1 MSFQLQRKVQ
11 QQLKELK
18 KHSWSTANYRS
29 GHLRNYPGHRV
40 SLGKSFINFC
50 VMSLHGDDDDTHI
63 AKWVVV
69 LLATPH
75 ARFDVNFITLPE
87 ISCTHITHITH
98 YPSELREHIVQRVL
112 CKVRIRRHISYGG
125 IWHWVDWA
133 NRAKPKW
140 LLKIYWIYRQQTNL
154 SWLKV
159 GKTRKN
165 ALMHTRPHGQDRYVD
180 N

>member
-1 MSFQLQRKVQ
+1 MSFQLQRKVHRQ

-18 KHSWSTANYRS
+18 EHSWSTPNYRS

-50 VMSLHGDDDDTHI
+50 VMSLHDDDDTHI

-75 ARFDVNFITLPE
+75 AGFDVNFITLPE

-112 CKVRIRRHISYGG
+112 GESDIESIG
-125 IWHWVDWA
+125 
-133 NRAKPKW
+133 
-140 LLKIYWIYRQQTNL
+140 QT
-154 SWLKV
+154 
-159 GKTRKN
+159 
-165 ALMHTRPHGQDRYVD
+165 GQSQNGCSKYIEFIAAADKFELIKSLE
-180 N
+180 NS

>member
-11 QQLKELK
+11 QQLKALK
-18 KHSWSTANYRS
+18 EHSWSTPNYRS
-29 GHLRNYPGHRV
+29 GHLRNCPGHRV

-50 VMSLHGDDDDTHI
+50 VMSLHDDDDTYI

-75 ARFDVNFITLPE
+75 ARFNVNFITLPE

-112 CKVRIRRHISYGG
+112 CKVRIRRHISYGESDIESIG
-125 IWHWVDWA
+125 QTGQSQNGCSKYIEFIASRQIWAD
-133 NRAKPKW
+133 
-140 LLKIYWIYRQQTNL
+140 
-154 SWLKV
+154 
-159 GKTRKN
+159 
-165 ALMHTRPHGQDRYVD
+165 
-180 N
+180 